1 MLLQG
6 DIVLGLFSIQ
16 NKIMKYFLF
25 FLITV
30 ASSQLSIAQN
40 NNFAT
45 IDKSPLDMVTYKNDA
60 GELIARVIYSRPS
73 KRYRGIFGYLVP
85 YNEVWRTGANEATEI
100 TFYKTVKI
108 GENTISP
115 GSFSVFTIPGK
126 EEWTFIL
133 NYETNIW
140 GSNYDSKRD
149 AFREPMSVLPSET
162 VIENFSINFA
172 PQDEGTL
179 LFMGWDKTI
188 AYIGF
193 TVVD

>member
-1 MLLQG
+1 
-6 DIVLGLFSIQ
+6 
-16 NKIMKYFLF
+16 MKYFAAIFMSLAS
-25 FLITV
+25 ITLG
-30 ASSQLSIAQN
+30 QGQN
-40 NNFAT
+40 SDFKPVDT
-45 IDKSPLDMVTYKNDA
+45 SPLDMVTYKNDV

-73 KRYRGIFGYLVP
+73 KKNRVIYGSLVP
-85 YNEVWRTGANEATEI
+85 YDKVWRTGANEATEI

-140 GSNYDSKRD
+140 GSNYNPKRD
-149 AFREPMSVLPSET
+149 AFREPMAVLPSENT
-162 VIENFSINFA
+162 IENFSINFA
-172 PQDEGTL
+172 TQDEGTL

-193 TVVD
+193 TVID